1 MKSITVKL
9 EEDIYKE
16 FDRFCC
22 EKGYKKSG
30 LLVFLLKEH
39 LKKEGYYIAEKRT
52 IKGGLRGTKKGKQR

>member
-16 FDRFCC
+16 FDRFCR

-39 LKKEGYYIAEKRT
+39 LQKEGYPIQAKRKT
-52 IKGGLRGTKKGKQR
+52 KGDSYGTKKGG